1 MPPLAKQTH
10 TEPDL
15 RVVQA
20 QLPEETYARL
30 IAEHGTDAIVITG
43 VDGLIQWA
51 NPAFTRMTGYTLE
64 EVLGVTPGRLLQ
76 GKETDPDTVI
86 AIRQALRDRRP
97 VRCEILNYTK
107 SKTPYWIELNISPVF
122 DESGTH
128 THFMSVERD
137 VTERKRLEAETKQAL
152 ELEHH
157 RRRERRLLFETSEWL
172 FAAKSTD
179 ELLEVVATCM
189 ARMVPEA
196 QGQLFLYSNSRDV
209 LDLVCQWGGET
220 HQEHMEADDCWA
232 LRKGRA
238 YAYGVNQIDFTCS
251 HVEPKGVRQEHP
263 YLCLPIIAHGDTI
276 GLLHLNF
283 PTLALDDDAIE
294 ATRAWIDN
302 RRELSLICAEQ
313 ISLAVANVHLRNEL
327 HDQSVRDQLTG
338 LWNRR
343 WFNDAAHKELAR
355 ARRRGRPLALISIDV
370 DHFKRFN
377 DHNGHDAGDTVLRE
391 VGAAMSRRF
400 TEGVAPVRMGGE
412 EFLVLAPDTDLDA
425 ARRMAE
431 GLREDIA
438 GLEIRYAGA
447 KLPPVTI
454 SAGIAVCPGDA
465 ETQQELLRV
474 ADLALYAAK
483 KGGRDQ
489 VVCAADRQSA
499 QDSSD

>member
-1 MPPLAKQTH
+1 MPHLAKQKYA
-10 TEPDL
+10 EPDL

-51 NPAFTRMTGYTLE
+51 NPAFTRMTGFTFD
-64 EVLGVTPGRLLQ
+64 EVIGKKPGALLQ
-76 GKETDPDTVI
+76 GEGTNPETV
-86 AIRQALRDRRP
+86 AEIRRALHDRRP
-97 VRCEILNYTK
+97 VRCEILNY
-107 SKTPYWIELNISPVF
+107 SKGKAPYWIELNISPVF
-122 DESGTH
+122 DEHGTH

-137 VTERKRLEAETKQAL
+137 VTERKQLEAETNQAL

-157 RRRERRLLFETSEWL
+157 RRKERRLLFETSEWL

-179 ELLEVVATCM
+179 ELLDVVRTCM
-189 ARMVPEA
+189 ARMIPEA
-196 QGQLFLYSNSRDV
+196 HGQLFLYSNSRDV
-209 LDLVCQWGGET
+209 LDLACQWGGEA
-220 HQEHMEADDCWA
+220 HHEHMDADDCWA

-251 HVEPKGVRQEHP
+251 HVEASGAPQKHP

-283 PTLALDDDAIE
+283 PTLGLADAAIE

-327 HDQSVRDQLTG
+327 HDQSVKDQLTW

-355 ARRRGRPLALISIDV
+355 AKRRGRPLALISIDV

-377 DHNGHDAGDTVLRE
+377 DHHGHDAGDTVLRE
-391 VGAAMSRRF
+391 VGAAMAQRF
-400 TEGVAPVRMGGE
+400 TEGVSAVRMGGE

-425 ARRMAE
+425 ARQMAE
-431 GLREDIA
+431 GLREDIG
-438 GLEIRYAGA
+438 GLEIRYAGT

-465 ETQQELLRV
+465 ETQQGLLRA

-483 KGGRDQ
+483 KAGRDQ
-489 VVCAADRQSA
+489 VVCAADGLNVPAGSQ
-499 QDSSD
+499 